1 MRPFAR
7 SRCQLVIA
15 MGGVVAAQS
24 FAVEMTTRA
33 CAGESPIGPWRF
45 VRFQFPVR

>member
-15 MGGVVAAQS
+15 IAGVVAAQS

-33 CAGESPIGPWRF
+33 CVGGSPVGPWRF
-45 VRFQFPVR
+45 VRYSFPVR